1 MPNPRR
7 ITARHKS
14 QFDSR
19 ATGNSDRIT
28 RLVHAHCLLFECNE
42 NMAETAEVALTRC
55 GRRKQPNPRR
65 KNVALR
71 HHSVAKFH
79 GRPLSLFADEF
90 RLRIT
95 SAAGADAG
103 SGMMRYSV
111 GVELHVFLFLSRLTR
126 TPHRKGAAVR
136 MCIFR

>member
-1 MPNPRR
+1 MRIVCSLNAMKIWQRR
-7 ITARHKS
+7 RRWRSPGAV
-14 QFDSR
+14 DENSR
-19 ATGNSDRIT
+19 IQDAKTVGEMFRLSAT
-28 RLVHAHCLLFECNE
+28 L
-42 NMAETAEVALTRC
+42 
-55 GRRKQPNPRR
+55 
-65 KNVALR
+65 ALR

-126 TPHRKGAAVR
+126 TPHRKGAAIR